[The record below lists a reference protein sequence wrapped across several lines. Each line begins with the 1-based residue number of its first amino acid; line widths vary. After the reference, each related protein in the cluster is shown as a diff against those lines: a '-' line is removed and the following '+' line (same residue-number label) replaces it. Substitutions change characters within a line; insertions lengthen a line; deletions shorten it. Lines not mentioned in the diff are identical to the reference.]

1 MKSYTCPSCGAEL
14 ICDETTAATS
24 CPYCGN
30 TTIVPGQLSGMQKP
44 DYIIPFKLSK
54 EDAIAALKN
63 HYKKKPL
70 LPKAFSAQNH
80 IDSIQGIYVP
90 FWLFNGSTSAN
101 LSYHCTRVEKHQEG
115 NYDIINTDH
124 YSVQRSGTVKFE
136 RIPVKASSKMPEENM
151 NAIEPFQYDE
161 LTPFSN
167 AYLPGFLA
175 DKYASVQ
182 TLSEFADVVY
192 DYYTLGIGS
201 ERNATLFVVCTLS
214 EEYIISAYGPMATS
228 AIGNAE
234 AEQIS
239 DEVYKCLYDGRWYD
253 AYANFLSYCKQYLSL
268 CQETFVTEPEQTTNP
283 VVPANPVAPASDAPA
298 KNPRKFNGFLIIFIP
313 LIVSIIVCLS
323 MKGKMRTAIKQ
334 KKADDYIPCNG
345 VTLTRQYEN
354 YLTTTREKKRR

>member
-1 MKSYTCPSCGAEL
+1 MNKR
-14 ICDETTAATS
+14 
-24 CPYCGN
+24 
-30 TTIVPGQLSGMQKP
+30 
-44 DYIIPFKLSK
+44 
-54 EDAIAALKN
+54 
-63 HYKKKPL
+63 
-70 LPKAFSAQNH
+70 KA
-80 IDSIQGIYVP
+80 
-90 FWLFNGSTSAN
+90 
-101 LSYHCTRVEKHQEG
+101 
-115 NYDIINTDH
+115 
-124 YSVQRSGTVKFE
+124 YS
-136 RIPVKASSKMPEENM
+136 
-151 NAIEPFQYDE
+151 
-161 LTPFSN
+161 SN
-167 AYLPGFLA
+167 AQLTFITDEVGYLTEQDQKDLEAAAESAAEVYDCGMYFIIVS
-175 DKYASVQ
+175 DFKEYASVQ

>member
-1 MKSYTCPSCGAEL
+1 MKRNFLYFF
-14 ICDETTAATS
+14 
-24 CPYCGN
+24 
-30 TTIVPGQLSGMQKP
+30 IVVGILLSLCSVSQ
-44 DYIIPFKLSK
+44 
-54 EDAIAALKN
+54 A
-63 HYKKKPL
+63 
-70 LPKAFSAQNH
+70 
-80 IDSIQGIYVP
+80 
-90 FWLFNGSTSAN
+90 
-101 LSYHCTRVEKHQEG
+101 
-115 NYDIINTDH
+115 
-124 YSVQRSGTVKFE
+124 YS
-136 RIPVKASSKMPEENM
+136 
-151 NAIEPFQYDE
+151 
-161 LTPFSN
+161 SN
-167 AYLPGFLA
+167 AQLTFITDEVGYLTEQDQKDLEAAAESAAEVYDCGMYFIIVS
-175 DKYASVQ
+175 DFKQYASVQ